1 MQSAFA
7 GGRSQRRDRVVVWAW
22 GLLGAVSFTA
32 AGADARAGSPPPLPF
47 TEEAA
52 ARGISY
58 VPDQII
64 QFGEGVAFADLDAD
78 GDADIVV
85 LGDAS
90 GKIGVYENDGA
101 GVFIDRSAG
110 IPGLHPLTSG
120 VTAADVDRDGDLDL
134 HITRRQKAD
143 RLFRNDGDFN
153 FQEIGWTA
161 GIADTGDGHG
171 AAWADVDGD
180 GWIDLYLCDRDG
192 PNSLFRNLGLGFGGI
207 VSFADEAVARGVDRG
222 NDPSFAASFFDMDED
237 GDPDLYLANDHGLG
251 CVAASNHLFRNDDG
265 VFTDV
270 TDAGNQACLDAM
282 CVAVGDFDGDGL
294 QDLFSTNTPSGH
306 ALMLNGGD
314 GPWERAEVEAGVAG
328 YAVGWGS
335 TFFDFDHDGMLDLY
349 VCHANSTNRLY
360 RNTAVWPTEDVSAA
374 AAVDD
379 SAANFACAVGDV
391 DGDGDLDLLVSGGDV
406 PIRLFINHTGQQRRW
421 VKFDV
426 IGVGPPAAVAGHAPA
441 SSVGTV
447 LHMRAGKI
455 QGVREVR
462 AGTGFKSQDE
472 ARIHFGLNG
481 RSRVD
486 ELVVRWPHGGDERTL
501 RNYPASR
508 TWTVWPTERLGDI
521 DDDGDRDPADLA
533 AFAECWTGVSGS
545 LALGCERL
553 DIDGDFDVDADDVL
567 AFVDM
572 GYTGPAGDCDG
583 DGIMDAVAIASGIV
597 LDADGD
603 GLPDGCIT
611 PPPDPADLNADSRVD
626 GADLTIMMERWGTP
640 DDAADLDGDGQVGF
654 GDVLMLLAT
663 WAP

>member
-1 MQSAFA
+1 MVAST
-7 GGRSQRRDRVVVWAW
+7 W
-22 GLLGAVSFTA
+22 GLLGAVTLAATA
-32 AGADARAGSPPPLPF
+32 SVARAGSPPPVPF
-47 TEEAA
+47 TDEAM
-52 ARGISY
+52 ARGIDY
-58 VPDQII
+58 VPNQVI
-64 QFGEGVAFADLDAD
+64 QFGEGVAFADLDGD

-85 LGDAS
+85 LGDAA
-90 GKIGVYENDGA
+90 GRIGVYENDGT
-101 GVFIDRSAG
+101 GMFIDRSAG
-110 IPGLHPLTSG
+110 IPGIHSLTSG
-120 VTAADVDRDGDLDL
+120 VTAVDVDRDGDLDL
-134 HITRRQKAD
+134 HVTRRSMAD
-143 RLFRNDGDFN
+143 RLFRNDGDFT
-153 FQEIGWTA
+153 FTEIGGTA

-192 PNSLFRNLGLGFGGI
+192 PNSLFRNLGIGFGGI
-207 VSFADEAVARGVDRG
+207 VSFTDEAVARGVDRG
-222 NDPSFAASFFDMDED
+222 NDPSFAASFFDMDDD

-251 CVAASNHLFRNDDG
+251 CFGASNHLFRNDGG

-270 TDAGNQACLDAM
+270 TDDGTEACLDAM

-328 YAVGWGS
+328 YAVGWGA
-335 TFFDFDHDGMLDLY
+335 TFFDFDHDGMLDLH
-349 VCHANSTNRLY
+349 VCHASSTNRLY
-360 RNTAVWPTEDVSAA
+360 RNTAKWPTEDVSAA

-379 SAANFACAVGDV
+379 PAPTFSSAAGDV
-391 DGDGDLDLLVSGGDV
+391 DGDGDLDLLVSARNV
-406 PIRLFINHTGQQRRW
+406 PIRLLINHTGQQRRW

-426 IGVGPPAAVAGHAPA
+426 IGLGGPAAVTGRAPA
-441 SSVGTV
+441 SAVGTV
-447 LHMRAGKI
+447 LRLQAGAVT
-455 QGVREVR
+455 GVREVR

-472 ARIHFGLNG
+472 MRIHFGLNG

-501 RNYPASR
+501 RNYAASR
-508 TWTVWPTERLGDI
+508 TWKVWPTERLGDV

-533 AFAECWTGVSGS
+533 AFAACWTGDQPGS

-553 DIDGDFDVDADDVL
+553 DIDGDADVDEADVL
-567 AFVDM
+567 AFVAM
-572 GYTGPAGDCDG
+572 GYAGPTGDCDG

-603 GLPDGCIT
+603 GLPDGCDA
-611 PPPDPADLNADSRVD
+611 PPLHPADLNADTRVD
-626 GADLTIMMERWGTP
+626 AADLMILMERWGTP
-640 DDAADLDGDGQVGF
+640 DDAADLDGDGLVGF
-654 GDVLMLLAT
+654 GDMLMLLAT